1 MDPNG
6 IEPFPALPGAEV
18 SQETRRRKGHVPR
31 FCEATREDV
40 GLVALMAGGDAG
52 AFALLYDRH
61 CRAAYFVAHGITRER
76 QAAEDVLQNAF
87 LRVWRAAGSYQAH
100 KGTVKTWILAIVQN
114 QAIDELRASVA
125 RRRVR
130 DRFEATAPG
139 WQPSEAFVERRD
151 PRHAGLREALDAL
164 PPEQLEVVRLA
175 YFSDHTHFEI
185 ADLLD
190 LPLGTVK
197 SRMRLAFKKI
207 RAHFGA
213 RGAMDLSA

>member
-1 MDPNG
+1 
-6 IEPFPALPGAEV
+6 
-18 SQETRRRKGHVPR
+18 
-31 FCEATREDV
+31 
-40 GLVALMAGGDAG
+40 
-52 AFALLYDRH
+52 
-61 CRAAYFVAHGITRER
+61 
-76 QAAEDVLQNAF
+76 
-87 LRVWRAAGSYQAH
+87 
-100 KGTVKTWILAIVQN
+100 
-114 QAIDELRASVA
+114 
-125 RRRVR
+125 
-130 DRFEATAPG
+130 
-139 WQPSEAFVERRD
+139 
-151 PRHAGLREALDAL
+151 LREALDAL